1 MVYENCIHCEVK
13 GNTTKYYYCNAK
25 RKSINVY
32 NCTSCPLRIE
42 KIDKNTIENF
52 FKGFGGYRK

>member
-13 GNTTKYYYCNAK
+13 GNITKYYYCNAK

-42 KIDKNTIENF
+42 KINDSTIANF
-52 FKGFGGYRK
+52 FKGFGGFR

>member
-25 RKSINVY
+25 RKAADVY

-42 KIDKNTIENF
+42 KIDKNTIEIF
-52 FKGFGGYRK
+52 FKGFGGFR

>member
-1 MVYENCIHCEVK
+1 MVYENCIHCEEK
-13 GNTTKYYYCNAK
+13 GSGDNKYYYCEAK
-25 RKSINVY
+25 RKTINVY

-52 FKGFGGYRK
+52 FKGFGGFR

>member
-1 MVYENCIHCEVK
+1 MIYENCIHCEVK

-25 RKSINVY
+25 RKPIDVHD
-32 NCTSCPLRIE
+32 CTSCPLRIE
-42 KIDKNTIENF
+42 KINDSTIANF